1 MMSATIFPSIYATLD
16 LAATIQQFQQLHNQA
31 KKKVKHRGW
40 KYKSHD
46 LTARDKGRKKEI
58 IKGVS
63 TYFNP
68 GELVA
73 IMGPS
78 GENDNIVNW
87 SYVLVYIYIT
97 V

>member
-1 MMSATIFPSIYATLD
+1 MPSNQRIDFAT
-16 LAATIQQFQQLHNQA
+16 TIHHLQRLNNKRQQRGGVT
-31 KKKVKHRGW
+31 KWKHRI
-40 KYKSHD
+40 HRTRQ
-46 LTARDKGRKKEI
+46 LTHKDKGRKKES

-78 GENDNIVNW
+78 SDNQIKDLTCYG
-87 SYVLVYIYIT
+87 S
-97 V
+97 